1 MSATDV
7 CPACGRN
14 VSGLDR
20 EVTFGFPDEVFA
32 LSDEERVTRVTGFGK
47 SFITLGSDRFFLRVL
62 LPVQLDIGREF
73 RFGVWIELSMHE
85 YKRIWD
91 LWDEPEYSAV
101 SVEGVLAN
109 AVPPWA
115 DAIGGAPCKAATR
128 NATDTLYIESSTQ
141 PALATVLTSPWA
153 THECEELISSV
164 WGGPPPDAR

>member
-7 CPACGRN
+7 CPDCGRK

-32 LSDEERVTRVTGFGK
+32 LSDDERVRRVAGFGK
-47 SFITLGSDRFFLRVL
+47 SFVTLDSDRFFLRVL

-73 RFGVWIELSMHE
+73 RFGVWIEVSKRE

-91 LWDEPEYSAV
+91 LWDEPEYSTV

-115 DAIGGAPCKAATR
+115 DAIGGAPCMAAAR
-128 NATDTLYIESSTQ
+128 NATDALYLESSTQ
-141 PALATVLTSPWA
+141 PALARVLTTPWA
-153 THECEELISSV
+153 MHECEELISAV
-164 WGGPPPDAR
+164 WGDPPADA

>member
-32 LSDEERVTRVTGFGK
+32 LSEEERIKRVAGFGK
-47 SFITLGSDRFFLRVL
+47 SFVTLDSDRFFLRVL

-73 RFGVWIELSMHE
+73 RFGVWIEVSMHE
-85 YKRIWD
+85 YKRIGISGTSPSTAPPR
-91 LWDEPEYSAV
+91 LRACSR
-101 SVEGVLAN
+101 N

-128 NATDTLYIESSTQ
+128 NATDALYIESSTQ
-141 PALATVLTSPWA
+141 PALARVLTSPWA
-153 THECEELISSV
+153 VHECEELISAV
-164 WGGPPPDAR
+164 WGGPPPDA